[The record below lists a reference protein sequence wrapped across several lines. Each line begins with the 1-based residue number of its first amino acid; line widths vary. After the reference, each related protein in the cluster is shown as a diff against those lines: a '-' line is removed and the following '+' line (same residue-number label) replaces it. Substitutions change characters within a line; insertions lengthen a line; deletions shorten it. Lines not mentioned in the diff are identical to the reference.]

1 MISNLKFIHY
11 SHEIITHLI
20 PQCYLQNFDEP
31 SMKPDG
37 FWVSCEIG
45 IPNEPFT
52 WKAFCE
58 DNENLSEGIRYAHE
72 VKLHEHA
79 NLLYVDTPEK
89 VIDLARAYRVQLY
102 PGMHANMA
110 LGWKPIVSQY
120 QGIVM
125 APYFY
130 ELRFNIETSWYYGW
144 DCASACVWDLDA
156 IESIQLMEEM
166 P

>member
-1 MISNLKFIHY
+1 MKFIHY
-11 SHEIITHLI
+11 S
-20 PQCYLQNFDEP
+20 
-31 SMKPDG
+31 
-37 FWVSCEIG
+37 
-45 IPNEPFT
+45 
-52 WKAFCE
+52 
-58 DNENLSEGIRYAHE
+58 HE

-102 PGMHANMA
+102 PGIKINMA
-110 LGWKPIVSQY
+110 LDWKPIVSQF

-130 ELRFNIETSWYYGW
+130 ELRFDIETSWYSAW

-156 IESIQLMEEM
+156 IAAIALMEEQA
-166 P
+166 